1 MGTTN
6 QLLKSSSTDAAA
18 DFGRQNAVDGLF
30 ASGWKGDFV
39 SGAEGGTMKRR
50 HWIEIQLVTE
60 IMTVG
65 VKITAMLATKATDIF
80 TKTSVRAGMTATSK
94 SDGQDISGL
103 QSHMDLSVYYEGPA
117 ALGGEVHLL
126 YDEPVQ
132 TKYVFLEAHL
142 DTDNRWGFAE
152 ISVLLGEE
160 GLVYCEMAN
169 PLNGVN
175 TNDKKS
181 VKTAVYDEIFCI
193 YSFF

>member
-1 MGTTN
+1 MRSNLGTTN
-6 QLLKSSSTDAAA
+6 SLLKSSSTDAAA
-18 DFGRQNAVDGLF
+18 DFGRRHAVDGLF

-50 HWIEIQLVTE
+50 HWIEIQLVNE
-60 IMTVG
+60 MMTVG
-65 VKITAMLATKATDIF
+65 VKVTAMLATKATDIF
-80 TKTSVRAGMTATSK
+80 TKTSVRAGMIPTSK

-142 DTDNRWGFAE
+142 DSANRWGFAE
-152 ISVLLGEE
+152 ISVLVGEE
-160 GLVYCEMAN
+160 GLVYCVNAD
-169 PLNGVN
+169 PLSGVN
-175 TNDKKS
+175 LSGKKS
-181 VKTAVYDEIFCI
+181 VIVVYP
-193 YSFF
+193 